1 MCNKK
6 ILQKGIEGTMI
17 NDIISESIKEKKQ
30 KLAKYRSNMLYFR
43 WTLLIFIIP
52 AFLFGSEYVVSKN
65 SVYQVALIAAFYN
78 TMITLLIVFSRPERV
93 KKAMSAVFYVDVV
106 LICWISFVLGGI
118 QSDIFIVLLFI
129 IAYYGISRDVESIVN
144 ITVFTILM
152 YTVFTLGF
160 ERNRLSEFNY
170 WRLITRDLFMLVAAY
185 GVSLVI
191 TEVKKYDEMHK
202 REFKLARTDKLT
214 GLANRHYFDQKL
226 EEEALYADYARKPL
240 NVLMFDIDNFKKF
253 NDTYGHIWGDKLLS
267 MFGDIV
273 MQNIRKIDI
282 PVRYGG
288 EEFIVLVGDLDMAMA
303 KSIGDRIRSQLEK
316 QNFNMGN
323 EDTKCKVTVSCGVA
337 QYPTHSK
344 DIKEVIDYADKAL
357 YYAKEIGKN
366 IVVSYDEIGKLRET
380 VQIDIDSYLSN

>member
-1 MCNKK
+1 
-6 ILQKGIEGTMI
+6 MI
-17 NDIISESIKEKKQ
+17 KDIISESIKEKKQ
-30 KLAKYRSNMLYFR
+30 KLAKFKRNMLYFR

-52 AFLFGSEYVVSKN
+52 AFLFGSEHVVSKN
-65 SVYQVALIAAFYN
+65 SVYQIIALTAIYN
-78 TMITLLIVFSRPERV
+78 TLVTFLVLFVRPEKV
-93 KKAMSAVFYVDVV
+93 KKEISIVFYVDVV
-106 LICWISFVLGGI
+106 LICFISFILGGI

-129 IAYYGISRDVESIVN
+129 IAYYGISRDITGIVN
-144 ITVFTILM
+144 ITVFTIFVYSL
-152 YTVFTLGF
+152 TALLFA
-160 ERNRLSEFNY
+160 RNSLDEFNY
-170 WRLITRDLFMLVAAY
+170 WRLITRDLFMLITAY

-191 TEVKKYDEMHK
+191 MEVKKYDEMHK

-240 NVLMFDIDNFKKF
+240 NILMFDIDNFKRF

-273 MQNIRKIDI
+273 MQNIRKTDI

-288 EEFIVLVGDLDMAMA
+288 EEFIVLIGDLDMETV
-303 KSIGDRIRSQLEK
+303 KGIGDRIRGQLEK
-316 QNFNMGN
+316 QNLNMDN
-323 EDTKCKVTVSCGVA
+323 EDKKCKVTVSCGIA

-344 DIKEVIDYADKAL
+344 DIKEVVDFADKAL

-380 VQIDIDSYLSN
+380 VQIDIDTYLGR

>member
-1 MCNKK
+1 
-6 ILQKGIEGTMI
+6 MI

-30 KLAKYRSNMLYFR
+30 KLAKFKRNMLYFR
-43 WTLLIFIIP
+43 WTILIFIIP
-52 AFLFGSEYVVSKN
+52 AFLFGSEYVIDKN
-65 SVYQVALIAAFYN
+65 SAYLTILLTTVYN
-78 TMITLLIVFSRPERV
+78 TLVTLLIVFSRPERV
-93 KKAMSAVFYVDVV
+93 KKEISIVFYVDVI
-106 LICWISFVLGGI
+106 LIFFISYILGGI
-118 QSDIFIVLLFI
+118 ESDIFIVLFFI
-129 IAYYGISRDVESIVN
+129 IAYYGISRDIASIVN
-144 ITVFTILM
+144 ITIYTISI
-152 YTVFTLGF
+152 YSIFTLGF
-160 ERNRLSEFNY
+160 ERNALNEFNY
-170 WRLITRDLFMLVAAY
+170 WRLITRDLFMLIAAY

-191 TEVKKYDEMHK
+191 KEVKKYDEMHK

-240 NVLMFDIDNFKKF
+240 NILMFDIDNFKSF

-273 MQNIRKIDI
+273 MQNIRKSDI

-288 EEFIVLVGDLDMAMA
+288 EEFIVLVGDLDMATV
-303 KSIGDRIRSQLEK
+303 KGIGDRIRGQLEK
-316 QNFNMGN
+316 QNLNMGN
-323 EDTKCKVTVSCGVA
+323 KETKCKVTVSCGVA

-344 DIKEVIDYADKAL
+344 DIKEVVNYADKAL

-380 VQIDIDSYLSN
+380 VQIDIDTYLSN

>member
-1 MCNKK
+1 
-6 ILQKGIEGTMI
+6 MI

-30 KLAKYRSNMLYFR
+30 KLAKFKRNMLYFR

-52 AFLFGSEYVVSKN
+52 AFLFGSEYVISKN
-65 SVYQVALIAAFYN
+65 SVYQIMVLTAIYN
-78 TMITLLIVFSRPERV
+78 TLITLLIIFSRPERV
-93 KKAMSAVFYVDVV
+93 KKEVAIVFYVDVV
-106 LICWISFVLGGI
+106 LICCISYILGGI

-129 IAYYGISRDVESIVN
+129 IAYYGISRDIASIVN
-144 ITVFTILM
+144 ITIFTITV
-152 YTVFTLGF
+152 YSVFTLGF
-160 ERNRLSEFNY
+160 ERNRLNEFNY
-170 WRLITRDLFMLVAAY
+170 WRLITRDLFMLITAY
-185 GVSLVI
+185 AVSIVI

-226 EEEALYADYARKPL
+226 EEEALYADYARQPL

-273 MQNIRKIDI
+273 MQNIRKTDI

-288 EEFIVLVGDLDMAMA
+288 EEFIVLIGDLDLEMV
-303 KSIGDRIRSQLEK
+303 KSIGDRIRGQLEK
-316 QNFNMGN
+316 QNLNMGS
-323 EDTKCKVTVSCGVA
+323 EHTKCKVTVSCGIA

-344 DIKEVIDYADKAL
+344 DIKEVIDFADKAL

-380 VQIDIDSYLSN
+380 VQIDIETYLNN

>member
-1 MCNKK
+1 
-6 ILQKGIEGTMI
+6 
-17 NDIISESIKEKKQ
+17 
-30 KLAKYRSNMLYFR
+30 
-43 WTLLIFIIP
+43 
-52 AFLFGSEYVVSKN
+52 
-65 SVYQVALIAAFYN
+65 
-78 TMITLLIVFSRPERV
+78 
-93 KKAMSAVFYVDVV
+93 
-106 LICWISFVLGGI
+106 
-118 QSDIFIVLLFI
+118 
-129 IAYYGISRDVESIVN
+129 
-144 ITVFTILM
+144 
-152 YTVFTLGF
+152 VFTLGF
-160 ERNRLSEFNY
+160 ERDKLNEFNFL
-170 WRLITRDLFMLVAAY
+170 RLITRDLFMLVAAY

-202 REFKLARTDKLT
+202 REFRLARTDKLT

-273 MQNIRKIDI
+273 MQNIRKTDI

-288 EEFIVLVGDLDMAMA
+288 EEFIVLVGDLDLAMA

-323 EDTKCKVTVSCGVA
+323 GDTKCKVTVSCGVA
-337 QYPTHSK
+337 QYPIHSK
-344 DIKEVIDYADKAL
+344 DIKEVVDYADKAL

-366 IVVSYDEIGKLRET
+366 IVVSYDEIGKLREA

>member
-1 MCNKK
+1 M
-6 ILQKGIEGTMI
+6 T

-30 KLAKYRSNMLYFR
+30 KLAKFRSNMLYFR

-52 AFLFGSEYVVSKN
+52 AFLLGSEYVVSKN
-65 SVYQVALIAAFYN
+65 SLYHVVFLTALYN
-78 TMITLLIVFSRPERV
+78 IVITLLIVFSRPERV
-93 KKAMSAVFYVDVV
+93 KKVMSVVFYIDVV
-106 LICWISFVLGGI
+106 LICWISYILGGI

-129 IAYYGISRDVESIVN
+129 IAYYGISRDVESIVS
-144 ITVFTILM
+144 ITVFTIMM
-152 YTVFTLGF
+152 YSVFTLGF
-160 ERNRLSEFNY
+160 ERDKLNEFNFL
-170 WRLITRDLFMLVAAY
+170 RLITRDLFMLVAAY

-202 REFKLARTDKLT
+202 REFRLARTDKLT

-273 MQNIRKIDI
+273 MQNIRKTDI

-288 EEFIVLVGDLDMAMA
+288 EEFIVLVGDLDLAMA

-323 EDTKCKVTVSCGVA
+323 GDTKCKVTVSCGVA
-337 QYPTHSK
+337 QYPIHSK
-344 DIKEVIDYADKAL
+344 DIKEVVDYADKAL

-366 IVVSYDEIGKLRET
+366 IVVSYDEIGKLREA

>member
-1 MCNKK
+1 
-6 ILQKGIEGTMI
+6 MI

-30 KLAKYRSNMLYFR
+30 KLAKFKRNMLYFR
-43 WTLLIFIIP
+43 WTILIFIIP
-52 AFLFGSEYVVSKN
+52 AFLFNSEFVISKN
-65 SVYQVALIAAFYN
+65 SVYLTILLTISYN
-78 TMITLLIVFSRPERV
+78 TLISLLIVFSRPERV
-93 KKAMSAVFYVDVV
+93 KKDIGIVFYVDVLLV
-106 LICWISFVLGGI
+106 CCISSILGGI

-129 IAYYGISRDVESIVN
+129 IAYYGISRDIASIVN
-144 ITVFTILM
+144 ITVFTISM
-152 YTVFTLGF
+152 YSIFTLGF
-160 ERNRLSEFNY
+160 ERDRLNEFNY
-170 WRLITRDLFMLVAAY
+170 WRLISRNLFMLITAY
-185 GVSLVI
+185 GISLII

-240 NVLMFDIDNFKKF
+240 NILMFDIDNFKKF

-273 MQNIRKIDI
+273 MQNIRKTDI

-288 EEFIVLVGDLDMAMA
+288 EEFIVIIGDLDMATV
-303 KSIGDRIRSQLEK
+303 KGIGDRIRSQLEK
-316 QNFNMGN
+316 QNLKMGN
-323 EDTKCKVTVSCGVA
+323 EDTKCKVTVSCGIA
-337 QYPTHSK
+337 QYPTHAK
-344 DIKEVIDYADKAL
+344 DIKEVVNYADKAL

-380 VQIDIDSYLSN
+380 VQIDIDTYLSN

>member
-1 MCNKK
+1 
-6 ILQKGIEGTMI
+6 MI

-30 KLAKYRSNMLYFR
+30 KLAKFKRNMLYFR
-43 WTLLIFIIP
+43 WTILIFIIP
-52 AFLFGSEYVVSKN
+52 AFLFGSEYVIEKN
-65 SVYQVALIAAFYN
+65 SAYLTILLTTIYN
-78 TMITLLIVFSRPERV
+78 TLVTLLIVFSRPERV
-93 KKAMSAVFYVDVV
+93 KKEISIVFYVDVV
-106 LICWISFVLGGI
+106 LICFISYILGGI
-118 QSDIFIVLLFI
+118 ESDIFIVLFFI
-129 IAYYGISRDVESIVN
+129 IAYYGISRDIASIVD
-144 ITVFTILM
+144 ITVYTISV
-152 YTVFTLGF
+152 YSIFTLGF
-160 ERNRLSEFNY
+160 ERNRLNEFNY
-170 WRLITRDLFMLVAAY
+170 WRLITRDLFMLITAY

-191 TEVKKYDEMHK
+191 KEVKKYDEMHK

-240 NVLMFDIDNFKKF
+240 NILMFDIDNFKGF

-273 MQNIRKIDI
+273 MQNIRKSDI

-288 EEFIVLVGDLDMAMA
+288 EEFIVLVGDLDMATV
-303 KSIGDRIRSQLEK
+303 KGIGDRIRGQLEK
-316 QNFNMGN
+316 QNLNMGSK
-323 EDTKCKVTVSCGVA
+323 ETKCKVTVSCGIA

-344 DIKEVIDYADKAL
+344 DIKEVVNYADKAL

-380 VQIDIDSYLSN
+380 VQIDIDTYLSN